1 MQIKRK
7 LRINCAVMALSLVA
21 LIATLAVTALR
32 VNHAL
37 ERKQIADELM
47 STQMERLA
55 LRTDFLRTGSERA
68 REQAQAKNRQVG
80 QLLKLANDVFVN
92 SADRLVIAQLIDNQE
107 SIGTV
112 FRTIVANR
120 QSAAA
125 KIKNPDAAAEIED
138 RLVNQLNMRVY
149 ESAILASRLETSGRA
164 KLVSVLRTAGCA
176 VAVIFLLA
184 SAVTLVNSVLMSRAI
199 VNRIGK
205 LRESARLF
213 GEGDLN
219 HRAGLQG
226 DDEFAELSAAFDSMA
241 ARLND
246 SYRIIRNE
254 VEERIRAEEELK
266 LAATV
271 YRDSSEAMT
280 VTDEDNHIIA
290 VNQAFS
296 EITGYEPGEVI
307 GRNPSLLQSGHHDSA
322 FYKAMWEQ
330 IQATGRYRGEI
341 WNRRKNGEFFAAQ
354 TTINAVPGEDGKPHR
369 YVALLSDITERK
381 KSDELI
387 WTQANFDALTGLPNR
402 RLFRDRLQYE
412 IRNARRNNQPLALM
426 FLDLDGF
433 KYVNDTLGHDM
444 GDLLLKEVSERLKR
458 CVRETDTVGRLGGDE
473 FTVILTELHDPSNID
488 RAARLI
494 LKTVSEPIL
503 LGKKTAH
510 VSASIGITLFPDD
523 AMDIEDLIRN
533 ADQAMYAAKDSG
545 KNQYHYFTPEMQNA
559 AMARMRLVNDMH
571 DALDENQFEIVYQP
585 IVDLSTGMILKA
597 EALIRWNHPQRGIIN
612 PVDFISA
619 AEETGVINA
628 FGDWIFR
635 EAAKQ
640 VSHWR
645 EKYHPAFQISVNTS
659 PVQFRSEGI
668 DPSDWLRHLSN
679 LGLSGQGIVVDIT
692 ESLLLEDNPK
702 VADQLLALHDMGI
715 EIALD
720 DFGSGYSALSNLKK
734 YHIDYIKIDQAF
746 VKSLFTG
753 ANDLALCEAIVA
765 LAHTLGIK
773 VIAEGIETPA
783 QHEMLA
789 NRNCDF
795 AQGFLFSRPVAAD
808 QFEIL
813 LETAPFLSQDELNI

>member
-1 MQIKRK
+1 MQIKRR

-21 LIATLAVTALR
+21 LITTLAITALR

-47 STQMERLA
+47 NTQMERLA

-80 QLLKLANDVFVN
+80 QLLKSANDVFVN
-92 SADRLVIAQLIDNQE
+92 SEDRLVIAQLIENQE

-120 QSAAA
+120 RNAAA
-125 KIKNPDAAAEIED
+125 KTRNPEVAAEVED

-149 ESAILASRLETSGRA
+149 ESAILGAKLEASGRTE
-164 KLVSVLRTAGCA
+164 LVSALQSAGCA
-176 VAVIFLLA
+176 IAVIFLLA
-184 SAVTLVNSVLMSRAI
+184 SAVTLINSILTSRAI
-199 VNRIGK
+199 VNRIGR

-219 HRAGLQG
+219 HRTGLQG
-226 DDEFAELSAAFDSMA
+226 DDEFAELSVAFDSMA

-254 VEERIRAEEELK
+254 VEERTRAEEELK

-280 VTDEDNHIIA
+280 VTDEKNNIIA

-296 EITGYEPGEVI
+296 EITGYESGEVI
-307 GRNPSLLQSGHHDSA
+307 GRNPSLLQSGHHDGA

-330 IQATGRYRGEI
+330 IRTTGRYRGEI

-354 TTINAVPGEDGKPHR
+354 ITVNAVSGEDGKPHR

-387 WTQANFDALTGLPNR
+387 WKQANFDTLTGLPNR

-412 IRNARRNNQPLALM
+412 IRNARRSNQPLALM

-444 GDLLLKEVSERLKR
+444 GDLLLKEVAERLKR

-473 FTVILTELHDPSNID
+473 FTVILTELHDPGNID

-494 LKTVSEPIL
+494 LKTVSEPIP
-503 LGKKTAH
+503 LGGKIAH

-523 AMDIEDLIRN
+523 ALDIEDMIRN
-533 ADQAMYAAKDSG
+533 ADQAMYAAKESG
-545 KNQYHYFTPEMQNA
+545 KNQYHYFTPEMQDA
-559 AMARMRLVNDMH
+559 AMARMRLVNDMR
-571 DALDENQFEIVYQP
+571 DALDGNQFEILYQP
-585 IVDLSTGMILKA
+585 IVDLSTGMIQKA
-597 EALIRWNHPQRGIIN
+597 EALIRWNHPQRGTIN
-612 PVDFISA
+612 PADFISA
-619 AEETGVINA
+619 AEETGMITA
-628 FGDWIFR
+628 FGNWVFQ

-640 VSHWR
+640 AAHWR
-645 EKYHPAFQISVNTS
+645 EKFHPAFQININIS

-668 DPSDWLRHLSN
+668 APSAWLMHLSD
-679 LGLSGQGIVVDIT
+679 LGLSAQGIVVDIT
-692 ESLLLEDNPK
+692 EDLLLEDNPK

-746 VKSLFTG
+746 VKSLFDGTG
-753 ANDLALCEAIVA
+753 DIVLCESLVA
-765 LAHTLGIK
+765 LVHALGIK
-773 VIAEGIETPA
+773 VIAEGVETA
-783 QHEMLA
+783 TQHEVLA

-813 LETAPFLSQDELNI
+813 LETTPFLSQDELNI